1 MNNKIFIVVSYGGEY
16 EDKWDHN
23 EIATFDKTKA
33 EQYIE
38 TQKLLNSKEKSRI
51 DAINNWID
59 NYIDESNVDENQYYD
74 VRNTQQKI
82 FMTSINIPEDQHE
95 SYLRFQYYEETYYR
109 IEEVEIL

>member
-38 TQKLLNSKEKSRI
+38 TQKLLNSNEKSRI

-59 NYIDESNVDENQYYD
+59 NYQNDSTDENQYYEE
-74 VRNTQQKI
+74 RNAQQKI
-82 FMTSINIPEDQHE
+82 FMTSINIPEDEHE
-95 SYLRFQYYEETYYR
+95 SYLRFQHYEETYYR
-109 IEEVEIL
+109 IEEVGIL